1 MSGRGERIT
10 SEDPIRD
17 EAQRLVAAA
26 LAAASVAAN
35 GLTSAHLS
43 TGSAECCVCPICRVI
58 AAMRDPSPE
67 FAERLSEGA
76 ADLAVGVASML
87 RSLSGAAHHAA
98 GNSNGPEPG
107 ESDGGPADDPWHQAT
122 AAPDAATPTAG
133 SAAPPPRAPMARK
146 AVKKAAPPRATAMA
160 PATGQD
166 EGDEGTEADT

>member
-1 MSGRGERIT
+1 MSTG
-10 SEDPIRD
+10 DPIRE

-35 GLTSAHLS
+35 GLTNAHLS

-67 FAERLSEGA
+67 FADRLADGA

-98 GNSNGPEPG
+98 PAAREGDADEPA
-107 ESDGGPADDPWHQAT
+107 EPADDPWRQAT
-122 AAPDAATPTAG
+122 TAG
-133 SAAPPPRAPMARK
+133 TPGATAPPPRAPMARK
-146 AVKKAAPPRATAMA
+146 AVKKAAPPRDTATA

-166 EGDEGTEADT
+166 EGGEGTEERT